1 MIRFIKINIVPFLL
15 YIFYRLYMSTVKY
28 KEPPMPK
35 EVEGLNNYI
44 VAHFHQDEL
53 ALVKTRINSSFVVM
67 TSKSTDGEMM
77 TRFLR
82 LLGYICARGSSRK
95 SGDKALIEM
104 IHILRSQNLNAVVA
118 VDGPRGPI
126 YKVKQGVIILA
137 KQTGLPILPVAVE
150 INKSFCI
157 SKSWNRVLIPKP
169 FSTVNI
175 RFGNVIKVAKDS
187 EKDKIKQTAL
197 VLEKELSLIKNLRSN
212 L

>member
-1 MIRFIKINIVPFLL
+1 
-15 YIFYRLYMSTVKY
+15 MSTVKY
-28 KEPPMPK
+28 KEPALPK
-35 EVEGLNNYI
+35 EMDGFDNYI

-82 LLGYICARGSSRK
+82 LLGYICVRGSSKK

-126 YKVKQGVIILA
+126 YKVKQGVVLLA

-150 INKSFCI
+150 INKAFCI
-157 SKSWNRVLIPKP
+157 SKSWNKALIPKP

-175 RFGNVIKVAKDS
+175 HFGNVIKVAKDI
-187 EKDKIKQTAL
+187 ERNKIDEISL
-197 VLEKELSLIKNLRSN
+197 VLEKELRLIKNLRGN
-212 L
+212 I